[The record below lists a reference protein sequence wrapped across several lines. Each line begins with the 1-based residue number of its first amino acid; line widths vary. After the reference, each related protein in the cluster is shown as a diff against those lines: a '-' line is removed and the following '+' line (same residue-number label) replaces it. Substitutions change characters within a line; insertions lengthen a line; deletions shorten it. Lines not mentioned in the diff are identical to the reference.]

1 MDGDNSTNREAGASI
16 SNKAMG
22 MQGGLDD
29 DIEEAEHISVI
40 PEEEEG
46 EDELDPRSATATKLR
61 LGNVSGLSG
70 PPPDVENGNFNCNDV
85 LGDVDI
91 DHMLK
96 AKVLRDKDGDLVD
109 KKGRL
114 INGRGYRVDSFGNV
128 LNLKDM
134 PIIPKHDMGVDD
146 ELPLPLSM
154 HKFNFNANDI
164 MGNLDV
170 DLTPKCPQRD
180 MNKRRINKFNFLA
193 SENGHIINRN
203 KRKILDKAYLDKNGD
218 FPTLLNYKGKKFHI
232 KDVTGLL
239 LRDIQ
244 TGEPVMKKDKFNS
257 KYWDRK
263 GRQVNKRGYLID
275 MDGNV
280 VNTKNNKL
288 FDVKGLLKDGEIPKI
303 FSFTKFNQKEV
314 TG

>member
-40 PEEEEG
+40 PEEEG
-46 EDELDPRSATATKLR
+46 EDELDPRSAAATKLR

-239 LRDIQ
+239 LRDI
-244 TGEPVMKKDKFNS
+244 
-257 KYWDRK
+257 
-263 GRQVNKRGYLID
+263 
-275 MDGNV
+275 
-280 VNTKNNKL
+280 
-288 FDVKGLLKDGEIPKI
+288 
-303 FSFTKFNQKEV
+303 
-314 TG
+314 